1 MVHPF
6 SFDGTMR
13 RIPYALWS
21 LAAFFSQHL
30 FVLATYKIRGAPL
43 MPDGWFFV
51 LPFRALVTNWMSDAA
66 LIFGLA
72 WLLIAAW
79 ALAAL
84 AFRRSAD
91 ANISEWIAAAAIVP
105 VAQIAV
111 IVFLSVAPHPLAA
124 EVSTS
129 PGRPR
134 SGWVSAV
141 PGMVV
146 GTALTLFAVAVGS
159 LGFGSYGFG
168 MFFVSPFVIGAVT
181 AYVANRDEDI
191 GASRTNHI
199 VAGAIAL
206 GGAGLVLTALEGL
219 ICIFM
224 ASPLAIGVA
233 VVGGLLGRAIALA
246 RRRPGKQA
254 LSGFVF
260 LPVVYA
266 LELLLP
272 SAIAFD
278 TLQTINVNAAPEAV
292 WKSLLRMDMTGEP
305 LALPFR
311 LGVAYPLRGEIIG
324 EGVGAVRHGEFSTG
338 TAIERVTEW
347 EPNRK
352 LAFVVETDV
361 PSMRELSPYRDLHTL
376 HLLGYFR
383 TGATSFELVPQPD
396 GRTQIIERTSH
407 ELKLDPVLYWLP
419 MARWMVDTN
428 NARVL
433 AHIKRQAE
441 LNVRMGELNRY

>member
-6 SFDGTMR
+6 SFDGIMR
-13 RIPYALWS
+13 RIPYVLWS
-21 LAAFFSQHL
+21 LATFFSQHL
-30 FVLATYKIRGAPL
+30 FVLAAYKIRGAAL
-43 MPDGWFFV
+43 IPDGWFLV

-72 WLLIAAW
+72 WLLIAVW

-84 AFRRSAD
+84 AFRRAAD

-111 IVFLSVAPHPLAA
+111 IVFLSVAPSRAAA
-124 EVSTS
+124 EVFAS
-129 PGRPR
+129 PRPR
-134 SGWVSAV
+134 SGWVPAV
-141 PGMVV
+141 QGMVA
-146 GTALTLFAVAVGS
+146 GTALTLFAVAVGA
-159 LGFGSYGFG
+159 LGFGGYGFG
-168 MFFVSPFVIGAVT
+168 MFFVSPFIIGAVT
-181 AYVANRDEDI
+181 ACVANRGEDI
-191 GASRTNHI
+191 GTRRTNHI
-199 VAGAIAL
+199 VAGATAL
-206 GGAGLVLTALEGL
+206 GGISLLLTALEGMV
-219 ICIFM
+219 CIVM

-233 VVGGLLGRAIALA
+233 LIGGLFGRAIALK
-246 RRRPGKQA
+246 RQRPANQA
-254 LSGFVF
+254 LSVFVF

-278 TLQTINVNAAPEAV
+278 TLQTINVNAPPEAV

-311 LGVAYPLRGEIIG
+311 LGVAYPLRGEVIG

-338 TAIERVTEW
+338 IAIERVTEW

-361 PSMRELSPYRDLHTL
+361 PSMREFSPYRDLHTP

-383 TGATSFELVPQPD
+383 TGATSFEFVPQLE

-407 ELKLDPVLYWLP
+407 QLKLDPVLYWLP
-419 MARWMVDTN
+419 MARRMVDAN

-441 LNVRMGELNRY
+441 LSVRMGE